1 MSNINGTTPGV
12 NINAMFEG
20 GMDAIAKTGTQL
32 QDEMDKLLSQD
43 GGASPEQ
50 MMELQFKMGQ
60 YNTMVESLS
69 SITKSLTDSMKSIAQ
84 RAG

>member
-1 MSNINGTTPGV
+1 MSGVSASTPGV
-12 NINAMFEG
+12 DISAMFEN
-20 GMDAIAKTGTQL
+20 GMDSIGDKGSQL
-32 QDEMDKLLSQD
+32 QAEMDALLNQE

-69 SITKSLTDSMKSIAQ
+69 TITKSLTDSMKSIAQ
-84 RAG
+84 RTG